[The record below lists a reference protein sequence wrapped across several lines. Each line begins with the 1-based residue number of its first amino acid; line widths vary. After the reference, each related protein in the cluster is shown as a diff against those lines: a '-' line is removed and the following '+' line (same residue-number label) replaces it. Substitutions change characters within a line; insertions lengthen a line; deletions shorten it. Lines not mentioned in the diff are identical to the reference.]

1 MQYNINTETQKIT
14 ALSSGKI
21 DKYNYFTGDE
31 IVPTDS
37 SIIIKD
43 AKFSYWP
50 LQKVL
55 KNQRKTIEDQERKQV
70 KARKF

>member
-21 DKYNYFTGDE
+21 DKYDYFTGDE

-43 AKFSYWP
+43 AKFSY
-50 LQKVL
+50 
-55 KNQRKTIEDQERKQV
+55 
-70 KARKF
+70 